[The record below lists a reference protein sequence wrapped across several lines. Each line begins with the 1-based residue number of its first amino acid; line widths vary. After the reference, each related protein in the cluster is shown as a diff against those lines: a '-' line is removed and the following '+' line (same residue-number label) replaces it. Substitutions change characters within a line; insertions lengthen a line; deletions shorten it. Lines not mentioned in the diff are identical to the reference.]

1 MIIVTAPSRVERIW
15 IPRLPGVRC
24 LRTPMGVGAG
34 DWLSRS
40 LQGLDAPRIIVST
53 GFCGGLSKSV
63 PVGTVVIGNT
73 IEYEGKQI
81 AVDAGLVERARK
93 ALMTAN
99 MPFHVGKIAT
109 TSSVVKLPQE
119 KKNLAR
125 TGALAVD
132 MESGPLACV
141 ALAAGIGFLPLRVVL
156 DTRDRPLLFN
166 ADRSDLLVALA
177 HPISTLHLLRT
188 VIIAGRVIGR
198 AIAAI
203 ATELATRREECVAW

>member
-40 LQGLDAPRIIVST
+40 LQGLDAPDTIVST
-53 GFCGGLSKSV
+53 GFCGGLSTSV
-63 PVGTVVIGNT
+63 PAGTVVIGNT
-73 IEYEGKQI
+73 IEYEGEQI
-81 AVDAGLVERARK
+81 TVDAELVERARK
-93 ALMTAN
+93 ALTTTN
-99 MPFHVGKIAT
+99 VPFLVGKIAT
-109 TSSVVKLPQE
+109 TRNVVKLPQE

-125 TGALAVD
+125 TGAIAVD
-132 MESGPLACV
+132 MESGPLARV
-141 ALAAGIGFLPLRVVL
+141 VLAAEIGFLPLRVVL
-156 DTRDRPLLFN
+156 DTQDRPLFFN

-177 HPISTLHLLRT
+177 HPIFTLQLLRT

-203 ATELATRREECVAW
+203 VTELATRREECVA